1 MLTESEIY
9 NLIQE
14 DLTSTRKQSASIG
27 HKYYEGRHDIL
38 DYKLYYYNADG
49 KLVEDT
55 TRSNIK
61 ICHPFFT
68 ELVDQCVQYMLSGKE
83 SFVRSDIPEL
93 QDELDIYFGDDF
105 KSEFADTLTDACAGG
120 FGDMYAYKNIN
131 DRLTFQYADA
141 MGVVEVR
148 AKDTD
153 DHTEYVIY
161 WYIDR
166 IDKGTKKIK
175 RIQVWDSKQTTYFVQ
190 VDDGKIKKDED
201 EPLNPRPHIVYTKD
215 NDDSLYYDGFGF
227 IPFFRLD
234 ANRKLTSHLQ
244 PVKALIDDYDLMACG
259 LSNNLQDVSEALYVV
274 KGFQGDNLEEMI
286 QNVKTKKHIGVE
298 PDGDVDIKTVD
309 LPHQARIQK
318 LDIDEKNIYR
328 FGMGFNSAQLG
339 DGNVTNVVIKSRY
352 ALLDLK
358 CNKLETKVRSFL
370 KKLVKIAL
378 QEINDING
386 TDYQVSDVYFEFDRE
401 VMTNASDNAQ
411 IEKTEAETQ
420 QIRLTTILNAA
431 ARLDNDT
438 VLQAICELFELDFE
452 DVKSSVEQNPVVD
465 LNSASEALANAP
477 VEEPEKPPDDSA
489 EGGGVIE

>member
-1 MLTESEIY
+1 M
-9 NLIQE
+9 
-14 DLTSTRKQSASIG
+14 
-27 HKYYEGRHDIL
+27 
-38 DYKLYYYNADG
+38 
-49 KLVEDT
+49 
-55 TRSNIK
+55 
-61 ICHPFFT
+61 
-68 ELVDQCVQYMLSGKE
+68 
-83 SFVRSDIPEL
+83 
-93 QDELDIYFGDDF
+93 
-105 KSEFADTLTDACAGG
+105 
-120 FGDMYAYKNIN
+120 
-131 DRLTFQYADA
+131 
-141 MGVVEVR
+141 
-148 AKDTD
+148 
-153 DHTEYVIY
+153 
-161 WYIDR
+161 
-166 IDKGTKKIK
+166 
-175 RIQVWDSKQTTYFVQ
+175 
-190 VDDGKIKKDED
+190 
-201 EPLNPRPHIVYTKD
+201 
-215 NDDSLYYDGFGF
+215 
-227 IPFFRLD
+227 
-234 ANRKLTSHLQ
+234 
-244 PVKALIDDYDLMACG
+244 
-259 LSNNLQDVSEALYVV
+259 SEALYVV

-452 DVKSSVEQNPVVD
+452 DVKALVEQNPVVD
-465 LNSASEALANAP
+465 LNSASEILANAP

>member
-1 MLTESEIY
+1 MLTESEICH
-9 NLIQE
+9 LIQE
-14 DLTSTRKQSASIG
+14 DLTSTKKRLASVG
-27 HKYYEGRHDIL
+27 HKYYEGQHDIL
-38 DYKLYYYNADG
+38 DYKLYFYNADG
-49 KLVEDT
+49 NLVEDK

-83 SFVRSDIPEL
+83 SFVKSKIPKL
-93 QDELDIYFGDDF
+93 QEELDIYFGDDF
-105 KSEFADTLTDACAGG
+105 KSEFADTLTDVCVGG

-166 IDKGTKKIK
+166 IDKGSKKIK
-175 RIQVWDSKQTTYFVQ
+175 RIQVWDAKQTTYFVQ
-190 VDDGKIKKDED
+190 VDEGKIKKDES
-201 EPLNPRPHIVYTKD
+201 EPLNPRPHILYTKD
-215 NDDSLYYDGFGF
+215 SDKSLYYDGFGF
-227 IPFFRLD
+227 IPFFRID

-244 PVKALIDDYDLMACG
+244 SVKALIDDYDLMACS

-286 QNVKTKKHIGVE
+286 QNVKVKKQIGVE
-298 PDGDVDIKTVD
+298 PDGDVDIKTVN
-309 LPHQARIQK
+309 LPYQARIQK
-318 LDIDEKNIYR
+318 LEIDEKNIYR

-358 CNKLETKVRSFL
+358 CNKLEAKAKAFL
-370 KKLVKIAL
+370 KKLVKIAV
-378 QEINDING
+378 QEINEING
-386 TDYQVSDVYFEFDRE
+386 TNYLLSDVYIEFNRE
-401 VMTNASDNAQ
+401 VMTNALDNAQ
-411 IEKTEAETQ
+411 IEKTESEIR

-452 DVKSSVEQNPVVD
+452 DVKALVEQNPVVD
-465 LNSASEALANAP
+465 LNNASEILVNAQTA
-477 VEEPEKPPDDSA
+477 EPETDVIDK
-489 EGGGVIE
+489 GGGVDE

>member
-14 DLTSTRKQSASIG
+14 DLSSSRKRAASIG
-27 HKYYEGRHDIL
+27 HKYYEGQHDIL
-38 DYKLYYYNADG
+38 NYKLYYYNADG
-49 KLVEDT
+49 QLVEDT

-83 SFVRSDIPEL
+83 SFVKSDIAEL
-93 QDELDIYFGDDF
+93 QDELDLYFGDDF
-105 KSEFADTLTDACAGG
+105 KDEFADTLTDVCAGG
-120 FGDMYAYKNIN
+120 FGHMYAYKSIN
-131 DRLTFQYADA
+131 DRIAFQYADA

-161 WYIDR
+161 WYVDR

-175 RIQVWDSKQTTYFVQ
+175 RIQVWDKQQVTYFVQ
-190 VDDGKIKKDED
+190 VDEGKIIKDKE
-201 EPLNPRPHIVYTKD
+201 EPLNPRPHIVYEKD
-215 NDDSLYYDGFGF
+215 NEEGKFGDSFGF

-234 ANRKLTSHLQ
+234 ANRKLTSHLN

-259 LSNNLQDVSEALYVV
+259 LSNNIQDVSESLYVV

-286 QNVKTKKHIGVE
+286 QNIKTKKHIGVE
-298 PDGDVDIKTVD
+298 PDGDVDIKTID
-309 LPHQARIQK
+309 IPYQARQTK
-318 LDIDEKNIYR
+318 MDVDEKNIYR

-339 DGNVTNVVIKSRY
+339 DGNITNIVIKSRY

-370 KKLVKIAL
+370 KKLVKVAL
-378 QEINDING
+378 QEINEVNE

-401 VMTNASDNAQ
+401 VMTNASDNAL
-411 IEKTEAETQ
+411 IEKTEAEIQ

-452 DVKSSVEQNPVVD
+452 DVKASVEQNPVAD
-465 LNSASEALANAP
+465 LNSASEALANAT
-477 VEEPEKPPDDSA
+477 VVEPEKPPDAKGGDA
-489 EGGGVIE
+489 E

>member
-1 MLTESEIY
+1 
-9 NLIQE
+9 
-14 DLTSTRKQSASIG
+14 
-27 HKYYEGRHDIL
+27 
-38 DYKLYYYNADG
+38 
-49 KLVEDT
+49 
-55 TRSNIK
+55 
-61 ICHPFFT
+61 
-68 ELVDQCVQYMLSGKE
+68 
-83 SFVRSDIPEL
+83 
-93 QDELDIYFGDDF
+93 
-105 KSEFADTLTDACAGG
+105 
-120 FGDMYAYKNIN
+120 MY
-131 DRLTFQYADA
+131 
-141 MGVVEVR
+141 
-148 AKDTD
+148 
-153 DHTEYVIY
+153 
-161 WYIDR
+161 
-166 IDKGTKKIK
+166 
-175 RIQVWDSKQTTYFVQ
+175 VWESKQTTYFVQ
-190 VDDGKIKKDED
+190 DDEGKIKKDED

-298 PDGDVDIKTVD
+298 HNGDVDIKTVD

-386 TDYQVSDVYFEFDRE
+386 TDYQSKDVYFEFDRE

-452 DVKSSVEQNPVVD
+452 DVKASVEQNPVVD

>member
-14 DLTSTRKQSASIG
+14 DLTSSRKRLASIG
-27 HKYYEGRHDIL
+27 HRYYEGKHDIL

-49 KLVEDT
+49 ILVEDT

-68 ELVDQCVQYMLSGKE
+68 ELVDQCVQYMLSGKD
-83 SFVRSDIPEL
+83 SFVRSDTPKL

-105 KSEFADTLTDACAGG
+105 KSEFADTLTDVCAGG
-120 FGDMYAYKNIN
+120 FGNMYAYKNIN
-131 DRLTFQYADA
+131 NRTTFQYADA

-175 RIQVWDSKQTTYFVQ
+175 RIQIWDSKQTTYFVQ
-190 VDDGKIKKDED
+190 VDEGKIKKDED
-201 EPLNPRPHIVYTKD
+201 EPLNPRPHIIYTKD
-215 NDDSLYYDGFGF
+215 NDKSLYYDGFGF

-286 QNVKTKKHIGVE
+286 QNVKTKKHIGVD

-339 DGNVTNVVIKSRY
+339 DGNITNVVIKSRY

-358 CNKLETKVRSFL
+358 CNKLETKVKAFL

-378 QEINDING
+378 QEINDINK
-386 TDYQVSDVYFEFDRE
+386 TNYQSSDIYFKFNRE
-401 VMTNASDNAQ
+401 VMTNASDNAL
-411 IEKTEAETQ
+411 IEKTKSETK
-420 QIRLTTILNAA
+420 QIETTIILNLLSQVPTEQ
-431 ARLDNDT
+431 ARRDLCSIMEWDYEAVKDT
-438 VLQAICELFELDFE
+438 FPETDIMSSTNNAINTL
-452 DVKSSVEQNPVVD
+452 SGVV
-465 LNSASEALANAP
+465 A
-477 VEEPEKPPDDSA
+477 K
-489 EGGGVIE
+489 